1 MKGKIRNGLVVWM
14 MLVGILLSVSGCSK
28 EEEAFGE
35 KRKIEFTVV
44 RESDI
49 PQDLLSDMEACKK
62 EGFRTVFRDTEYL
75 YLAAGYGEQKTGGYS
90 VAVEELYTMD
100 GKIHLKTKLI
110 GPKKGEKV
118 NKANTYPYLVLKLE
132 LREETVEFE

>member
-1 MKGKIRNGLVVWM
+1 MLRKIKKAMAVAAAIAGLAA
-14 MLVGILLSVSGCSK
+14 LAGGCAQSQQQ
-28 EEEAFGE
+28 EGE
-35 KRKIEFTVV
+35 KRAIDFTVV
-44 RESDI
+44 RESEI
-49 PQDLLSDMEACKK
+49 PQDLKEDMEASKK

-100 GKIHLKTKLI
+100 EKIHLKTRLI

-118 NKANTYPYLVLKLE
+118 NQVSTYPYLVIKLE
-132 LREETVEFE
+132 LREEDVEFE